1 MSVYVCMWWWSL
13 LWPQALVRFAVLLHV
28 GPAPF
33 LPDTVS
39 LSSQAGPELFTCIG
53 ACGAERRVST
63 IWLAGESVHM
73 FSSCLYLLLH
83 IATSTDLRTCVCRAR
98 GGQDP
103 CPSSCPSWCSWPVW
117 RPGRHRPGCRS
128 GPGSGP

>member
-1 MSVYVCMWWWSL
+1 MCVCGGGRCYGRRLLSALPSCYTSALPPPFFPTPSACPPRPGQNSSL
-13 LWPQALVRFAVLLHV
+13 VF
-28 GPAPF
+28 
-33 LPDTVS
+33 
-39 LSSQAGPELFTCIG
+39 G

-63 IWLAGESVHM
+63 IWLAGESVHL

-83 IATSTDLRTCVCRAR
+83 IATSTDLRTCVCRVR
-98 GGQDP
+98 GGQGP